1 MVRCPDYW
9 KKFRKEPNF
18 CGLGGST
25 VRQMNKYLDFVD
37 WFSDAYGIH
46 EDIVYNN
53 APCAAM
59 APLLRFS
66 KESETWRETSDKVAE
81 TLKSKQA
88 VSAKYVEK
96 LIGIEPPRKKAKVS
110 PVMAVMSEMPKEV
123 FDTKRVSDKI
133 RLINSALTTGQ
144 RGILMSVME
153 KEGLDN
159 EYEALNRVLLW
170 AKARIDGA

>member
-1 MVRCPDYW
+1 MSHCTQFWRKW
-9 KKFRKEPNF
+9 RKEPNF
-18 CGLGGST
+18 CGLSKST
-25 VRQMNKYLDFVD
+25 VNNHNKYLAYVD
-37 WFSDAYGIH
+37 WFTSEYDIP
-46 EDIVYNN
+46 EDIVFNN
-53 APCAAM
+53 ATSAAL

-66 KESETWRETSDKVAE
+66 RDSDTWKTTSDKIAE

-88 VSAKYVEK
+88 VTGKYVEK
-96 LIGIEPPRKKAKVS
+96 LIGIEPPKRKIKVS

-153 KEGLDN
+153 REGLDN